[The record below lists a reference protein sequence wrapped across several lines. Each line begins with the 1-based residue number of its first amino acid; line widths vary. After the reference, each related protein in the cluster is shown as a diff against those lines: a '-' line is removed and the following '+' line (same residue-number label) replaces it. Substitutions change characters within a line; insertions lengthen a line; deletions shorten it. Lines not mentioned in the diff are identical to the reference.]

1 LDHHKEKKL
10 HELFSHPAIVTG
22 LLPFLIA
29 LITAELFQRLRLSG
43 LAIMAGFA
51 ATVYFAGGFGYDTL
65 TPAHKI
71 FWLGIAAS
79 VISIPLSLMTWAFW
93 RPFLSMMS
101 AGLAVWVSWH
111 LLQKQSI
118 ADELIWSI
126 GCAVYAG
133 WLVFWFD
140 GLRNKSIAAGNA
152 GVALGIGTGMV
163 AIFSASM
170 QLGEFGLAL
179 GAASAAYLSI
189 QVITNSRLPC
199 GYSFT
204 LPLSLVAGI
213 LAGTSFISSP
223 QPWYTLP
230 ALALIPLAASI
241 PVPERWSVWLQ
252 TLVLSLLTFTCA
264 GVAVYLAW
272 QRPF

>member
-1 LDHHKEKKL
+1 L
-10 HELFSHPAIVTG
+10 HELLTHPAIIAG
-22 LLPFLIA
+22 LLPFIVA

-43 LAIMAGFA
+43 LALIAGLA
-51 ATVYFAGGFGYDTL
+51 ATVYFTGDFGFEPL
-65 TPAHKI
+65 TATHKI

-79 VISIPLSLMTWAFW
+79 VISIPLSLLTWAFW
-93 RPFLSMMS
+93 RPILSLLA
-101 AGLAVWVSWH
+101 AGSAVWVTWH

-118 ADELIWSI
+118 ANELLWGV
-126 GCAVYAG
+126 GCAAYAG

-140 GLRNKSIAAGNA
+140 GLQHKSVAAGNA
-152 GVALGIGTGMV
+152 GVALGIGTGMAALLSGSV
-163 AIFSASM
+163 

-179 GAASAAYLSI
+179 GAASAAYLFI
-189 QVITNSRLPC
+189 QFITNSRLSC

-213 LAGTSFISSP
+213 LACTSFISTQ

-230 ALALIPLAASI
+230 ALALIPLASSI
-241 PVPERWSVWLQ
+241 PVPERWSVGLQ
-252 TLVLSLLTFTCA
+252 TLVLSLLTFACA

-272 QRPF
+272 QHPF